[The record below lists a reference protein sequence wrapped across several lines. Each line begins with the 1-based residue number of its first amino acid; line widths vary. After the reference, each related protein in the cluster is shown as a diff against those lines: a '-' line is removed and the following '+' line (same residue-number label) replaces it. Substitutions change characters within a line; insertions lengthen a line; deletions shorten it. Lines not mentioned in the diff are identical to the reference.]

1 MECITAAA
9 ECRSSSSSGMH
20 TLPASVRSRER
31 FARESTSSDGSASRL
46 VRLTHRLC
54 LSCQPGAPLRVSI
67 CTFLLA
73 KASKLGV
80 LALETPYAPR
90 RHYTHTHIQT
100 QTDTDTDTQTQAQ
113 TTTHTQ
119 AGTGTH
125 TRTHSAASLST
136 VSVSVSV
143 SLNHTCKCVCVR
155 AMRRRSAH
163 TCKCVQISQR
173 MHTHTHTHTHT
184 PQD

>member
-1 MECITAAA
+1 
-9 ECRSSSSSGMH
+9 MH

-31 FARESTSSDGSASRL
+31 FARECTSSDGSASRL

-90 RHYTHTHIQT
+90 RHYTHTHRHTQT
-100 QTDTDTDTQTQAQ
+100 QT
-113 TTTHTQ
+113 HTP
-119 AGTGTH
+119 H
-125 TRTHSAASLST
+125 
-136 VSVSVSV
+136 
-143 SLNHTCKCVCVR
+143 
-155 AMRRRSAH
+155 
-163 TCKCVQISQR
+163 I
-173 MHTHTHTHTHT
+173 HTHTHHTYTHVFLRRRALPMYFCTSKASKVST
-184 PQD
+184 ERGTRKLDFSLSALDLKNLTDPLGLAAPSASVFVLMY